1 MANFQVTITNPTTG
15 LVDITDLNDVLTL
28 VDHSNYDD
36 AAPEAGHNQADFAD
50 LRKLKIVLPT
60 GTTYLFSSLY
70 PTDLSDI
77 TLAVP
82 AGAALPMS
90 TAYAYT
96 TGDGKYVLTLY
107 TIPTWGTGYAYLVAT
122 APYVY
127 YDVDGKYYKC
137 LQNSTA
143 NIPSSSPT
151 YWEAVTLDTLSAK
164 YRLVQTITITS
175 DAEEVW
181 ARLVYIAN
189 CVNLKIGCYGEELFR
204 DEAWLDSVKLCQI
217 TATIPVLMKVDAW
230 DEIESNINLSK
241 QIAAKYGY

>member
-36 AAPEAGHNQADFAD
+36 ASPEAGHNQADFAD

-70 PTDLSDI
+70 PADSSDI

-82 AGAALPMS
+82 AGAVLPMS
-90 TAYAYT
+90 TAYSYT

-107 TIPTWGTGYAYLVAT
+107 TIPTWGVGYSYLVAT

-127 YDVDGKYYKC
+127 YAVDGKYYKC
-137 LQNSTA
+137 LQNSTGDA
-143 NIPSSSPT
+143 PSSSPT
-151 YWEAVTLDTLSAK
+151 YWEEVTLDTLSSK
-164 YRLVQTITITS
+164 YRLAQTITITS
-175 DAEEVW
+175 DMQEVW
-181 ARLVYIAN
+181 ARLTYIAN
-189 CVNLKIGCYGEELFR
+189 CVNNKIDCYWEDLFR
-204 DEAWLDSVKLCQI
+204 DEAWIDAVKLCQI
-217 TATIPVLMKVDAW
+217 QESIPVLMKVDAW
-230 DEIESNINLSK
+230 EEITTNINFSK
-241 QIAAKYGY
+241 VIAAKYGY